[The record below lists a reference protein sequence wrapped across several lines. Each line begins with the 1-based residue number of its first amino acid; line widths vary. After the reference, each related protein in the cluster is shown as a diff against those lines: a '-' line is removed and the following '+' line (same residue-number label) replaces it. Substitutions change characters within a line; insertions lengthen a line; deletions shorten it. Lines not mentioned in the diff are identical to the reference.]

1 MNNVILFDDI
11 FKENLLPFTYTRT
24 QSDIRIG
31 ILTIREKWEKRLQIK
46 TSSIT
51 ESYLTEKFPLHL
63 EANNLLIAGSVCP
76 TDELAEAVM
85 QLKKGQTL
93 CKDKIIIAHAVDS
106 LPDDLSTYCGEKI
119 EFKGD
124 FLNLKQLWDI
134 FVHNGSE
141 LQSDFDFLT
150 RGRKSQVL
158 SNTNTLI
165 GSKENL
171 FIEEGAVI
179 EASVL
184 NVSQGK
190 IYIGKNAE
198 IMEGCLVRGCFSLGE
213 NSQLKMGAKVYGP
226 TTIGPQCKV
235 GGEIN
240 NVVIFGYSNK
250 AHDGFMGNSVIG
262 EWCNIGADTN
272 TSNLKNDYSEV
283 KLWDYKSKKFQKTG
297 EQFCGLIMGD
307 HVKCGINV
315 MFNTGT
321 VVGVGSNLFG
331 AGYLPNFVAS
341 FQWGGPGGFQ
351 DARLDKI
358 LCVAEKAFKRRHLEF
373 DEKEKELLM
382 GVYNYANKQKEPH
395 FPNFYLI

>member
-1 MNNVILFDDI
+1 MNNVILFDDV
-11 FKENLLPFTYTRT
+11 FKENLLPFTYTRP
-24 QSDIRIG
+24 QAEIRIG
-31 ILTIREKWEKRLQIK
+31 ILTIREKWEKRLDIK
-46 TSSIT
+46 TSTLT
-51 ESYLTEKFPLHL
+51 ESYLREKYPLHL
-63 EANNLLIAGSVCP
+63 EADNLFIAGSVCP
-76 TDELAEAVM
+76 TDELVEAVM
-85 QLKKGQTL
+85 QLQNGQTL
-93 CKDKIIIAHAVDS
+93 CKGKTIIAHALDS
-106 LPDDLSTYCGEKI
+106 LPEDLSTYTGKKI

-124 FLNLKQLWDI
+124 LFILTQLCDI

-150 RGRKSQVL
+150 RGRNSQDL
-158 SNTNTLI
+158 SNTNILI
-165 GSKENL
+165 GNKENL

-184 NVSQGK
+184 NVTQGK
-190 IYIGKNAE
+190 IYIGAHAE
-198 IMEGCLVRGCFSLGE
+198 VMEGCLVRGCFSLGE
-213 NSQLKMGAKVYGP
+213 HSQLKLGAKIYGP
-226 TTIGPQCKV
+226 TTIGPHCKV

-240 NVVIFGYSNK
+240 NVVFFGYSNK

-272 TSNLKNDYSEV
+272 TSNLKNDYNEV
-283 KLWDYKSKKFQKTG
+283 KLWDYKSKRFQKTG
-297 EQFCGLIMGD
+297 QQFCGLIMAD

-331 AGYLPNFVAS
+331 AGYMPNFVAS

-358 LCVAEKAFKRRHLEF
+358 ICIAEKAFKRRNLEF
-373 DEKEKELLM
+373 DKKEKDVLL

-395 FPNFYLI
+395 FPNFHII